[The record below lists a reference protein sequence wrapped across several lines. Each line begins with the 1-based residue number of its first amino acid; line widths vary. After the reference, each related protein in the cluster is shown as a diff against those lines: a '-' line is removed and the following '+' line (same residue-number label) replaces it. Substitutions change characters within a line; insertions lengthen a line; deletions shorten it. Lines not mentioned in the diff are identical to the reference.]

1 VTFPRLDVDTTTV
14 NPPASEQIRRQ
25 VTALV
30 EDGTLAEGE
39 RLPTVRGL
47 AADLGVAPGTV
58 ARAYRELEADGV
70 VRTAGRA
77 GTLVAPGSQRDD
89 VALRRAADALAER
102 AALAGV
108 GEDDAVRALRAAFG
122 RREG

>member
-1 VTFPRLDVDTTTV
+1 VTFPRLEVDTTTV

-77 GTLVAPGSQRDD
+77 GTLVATGSQRDD